1 MIVMSTS
8 VLRSRRASRR
18 AHSNPVN
25 PLPTITTDVT
35 MCMLPPDG
43 DYKPGPRRKGPLRAG
58 QQGAELGG
66 QPWLVPAG
74 PQLAAQKLRQLRH
87 STEPQGQKSQPDG
100 GGYAN
105 GPSL

>member
-1 MIVMSTS
+1 MIVTSTS
-8 VLRSRRASRR
+8 DLRNRRASRR

-25 PLPTITTDVT
+25 PLPTIATDVT

-66 QPWLVPAG
+66 QPWLAPAG

-87 STEPQGQKSQPDG
+87 STEPEEQKRNRIG
-100 GGYAN
+100 GDHAIG
-105 GPSL
+105 L